1 MDGKNS
7 SLDLANLSLKT
18 GKLQLNSAAS
28 IPAEKKSGEFFVIF
42 KRKFMCVKS
51 LDSSILG

>member
-42 KRKFMCVKS
+42 KRKFMCVKF
-51 LDSSILG
+51 LDS